1 MEENQQDPIV
11 QRLFFERNQDL
22 KLRQQKWMQIDI
34 ALRTYSYLGL
44 VISLISAG
52 AFAFSFLNVKLTNNQ
67 LVALIVAGVGLL
79 LSILSFMLLR
89 IRGQLQKRIFDF
101 EIGTTTPYYLMD
113 ETSLS
118 AEVVMK
124 WAEFERIARQI
135 TSKDGK
141 PYGQKSIKIIIKDVS
156 ELGIISPNDIQY
168 LSILLEIRNSIVH
181 GEGLRD
187 FYAASHS
194 LEKLDIIIREIKNEL
209 QAPPDRN
216 LIHNS

>member
-79 LSILSFMLLR
+79 LSILSFML
-89 IRGQLQKRIFDF
+89 FDF